1 MGRESNVGVLIR
13 YKKSR
18 LFAAAAISFFPA
30 EHALA
35 QTAGDGSSDST
46 IIVTARRVEE
56 RLQDVPIS
64 ISVVDQD
71 RINRAN
77 IVSGEDLAKVV
88 PGLNVQSKYGAE
100 NANFAIRGFQQ
111 EIQTSSSVGTYFGEV
126 ISPRSG
132 SPSVQAGDGAGPGS
146 LFDLQNVQVLKGP
159 QGTLFG
165 RNTTGG
171 AVLLTPRKPTD
182 NFEGYVEGSAGNY
195 DMKRIQAV
203 VNVPLADWARAR
215 FGVDHQT
222 RDGFAPNASAVGP
235 KDFYDVNYVAARGSL
250 VLDVTPEIENYTIV
264 SYMRSDTNGQMNQL
278 FRANSALAFGQL
290 AVPQVQRYLASGRKY
305 QVETSMTDPR
315 VLTNVL
321 QLINTTTW
329 KATDNL
335 TVKNIASYSTFKQ
348 TLRQD
353 LYGAA
358 FYIPNAT
365 NPIGFV
371 ATAFLAPPDNAH
383 SANQKNITEE
393 LQFQGIGMDA
403 KLNYQFGLY
412 YEKSSPNGRA
422 GSQLP
427 NTGATCLFSETKKMS
442 DFRCLPPGQGSG
454 RLNETIGELTFINM
468 AAYAQ
473 ATYAVTDQFKL
484 TGGFRYTYD
493 RSHGQA
499 VGRQFVFVSPP
510 GGGFGQAVFLKCIN
524 NYDPVTC
531 VRTARTSTKRPTWT
545 LNAAYNATEDVMVYG
560 TYSRGYRQGAAA
572 PGYNYPNR
580 PSTFGPEKVDN
591 FEAGVKTSFHGG
603 ISGYLNVAAFYSN
616 LTAQQLLVAAND
628 TTGVNNSATAIYNAG
643 KSRVYG
649 FEVESSLRPSSF
661 FRLDAAVTYV
671 HSKLISADFP
681 TAIPGYNVINP
692 SALAGD
698 PLPYTPKWGINV
710 SGTFT
715 LPVPEEYGKVDFTAT
730 YRYNS
735 RYATGAS
742 KLLTA
747 YGDAVKQVDLSLD
760 WRDIGGAPIDLSF
773 FGSNVTN
780 QFTAT
785 GVAALFNSFGF
796 DARYLGRPRMYGARV
811 KWRFGQ

>member
-1 MGRESNVGVLIR
+1 LTDRFYRAGLLATVSVQL
-13 YKKSR
+13 
-18 LFAAAAISFFPA
+18 AAGGQAY
-30 EHALA
+30 A
-35 QTAGDGSSDST
+35 QSSDKATSDDT

-126 ISPRSG
+126 VSPRSG

-182 NFEGYVEGSAGNY
+182 RFEGYVEGSYGNY

-203 VNVPLADWARAR
+203 VNVPLADWARLR
-215 FGVDHQT
+215 LGVDHQT
-222 RDGFAPNASAVGP
+222 RDGYAINAGAVGP
-235 KDFYDVNYVAARGSL
+235 RDFYDVNYVAARGSL
-250 VLDVTPEIENYTIV
+250 VLDLAPDIENYTIV
-264 SYMRSDTNGQMNQL
+264 SYMRSDTNGQMNQI
-278 FRANSALAFGQL
+278 FRANPAAGFGPL
-290 AVPQVQRYLASGRKY
+290 AVPQVNRYLASGKKY
-305 QVETSMTDPR
+305 QVELSLTDPR

-321 QLINTTTW
+321 QFINTTTW
-329 KATDNL
+329 QASDNL

-348 TLRQD
+348 ILRQD

-365 NPIGFV
+365 SPIGYV
-371 ATAFLAPPDNAH
+371 AAAFLLPPDNAH
-383 SANQKNITEE
+383 SADQKNITEE
-393 LQFQGIGMDA
+393 LQFQGSGMDSR
-403 KLNYQFGLY
+403 LSYQFGLY
-412 YEKSSPNGRA
+412 YERSTPGGPA
-422 GSQLP
+422 GSRLP
-427 NTGATCLFSETKKMS
+427 NTGATCLFSENKLLS
-442 DFRCLPPGQGSG
+442 DFRCLPPGLQTGTGSA
-454 RLNETIGELTFINM
+454 NVTIGSLRFINM

-473 ATYAVTDQFKL
+473 ATYAVTEQFKL
-484 TGGFRYTYD
+484 TGGIRYTYD
-493 RSHGQA
+493 RSRGEA
-499 VGRQFVFVSPP
+499 TGRQYTFVSPP
-510 GGGFGQAVFLKCIN
+510 GGGFGQATIVRCQP

-531 VRTARTSTKRPTWT
+531 TRSARTSTKRPTWT
-545 LNAAYNATEDVMVYG
+545 LNAAYNATDDLMVYA

-572 PGYNYPNR
+572 PFYTYPNR
-580 PSTFGPEKVDN
+580 PSQFGPEKVDN
-591 FEAGVKTSFHGG
+591 FEGGVKTGFHGAV
-603 ISGYLNVAAFYSN
+603 SGNVNLAAFYSN
-616 LTAQQLLVAAND
+616 LTAQQLLVAAID
-628 TTGVNNSATAIYNAG
+628 TNGSNGSATAIYNAG

-649 FEVESSLRPSSF
+649 FEVDGSLRFSQF
-661 FRLDAAVTYV
+661 FRLDAGATYV
-671 HSKLISADFP
+671 NSKLISADFP
-681 TAIPGYNVINP
+681 TVIPGYNSINP

-710 SGTFT
+710 AGTFT
-715 LPVPEEYGKVDFTAT
+715 LPVPEEYGQIDFTAT

-735 RYATGAS
+735 RYSTGAS
-742 KLLTA
+742 ILKTA
-747 YGDAVKQVDLSLD
+747 YGDKVSQLDLSLD
-760 WRDIGGAPIDLSF
+760 WRDIAGAPIDLSL

-785 GVAALFNSFGF
+785 GVAALYNSFGF

-811 KWRFGQ
+811 KWRFGE